1 MWVFSAKV
9 REQRHFS
16 SHTSPAFK
24 RASLGRLLLKKEQ
37 LRMST
42 FLEKCV
48 LFAPY
53 HNPPVAQ
60 GPWFCSGVT
69 DYSAVIGCF
78 PERLG
83 LVQWRD
89 WEVDPETAKNKR
101 ARGTV
106 RILPGP
112 CQGSS
117 LEELKSG
124 SSALNMAPGVS
135 TKDLWIGFRNG
146 WKVKERV
153 GGDGGRPGR
162 SPVLLAL
169 GRQVGF
175 PNQV

>member
-16 SHTSPAFK
+16 SHTIAFK

-37 LRMST
+37 LRIAT

-48 LFAPY
+48 LFALY

-69 DYSAVIGCF
+69 DYPAVIGCF

-89 WEVDPETAKNKR
+89 
-101 ARGTV
+101 
-106 RILPGP
+106 
-112 CQGSS
+112 
-117 LEELKSG
+117 
-124 SSALNMAPGVS
+124 
-135 TKDLWIGFRNG
+135 
-146 WKVKERV
+146 
-153 GGDGGRPGR
+153 
-162 SPVLLAL
+162 
-169 GRQVGF
+169 
-175 PNQV
+175 